1 MRFSVLDRGP
11 GIAADSLEVAKR
23 PFVRLD
29 AARGGIGGSGLGLAI
44 VERAARLHGGEF
56 RLERRVGGG
65 LSATLI
71 LPRNS

>member
-1 MRFSVLDRGP
+1 MP
-11 GIAADSLEVAKR
+11 QA
-23 PFVRLD
+23 
-29 AARGGIGGSGLGLAI
+29 GGIGGSGLGLSI
-44 VERAARLHGGEF
+44 VERTACLHGGEF

>member
-1 MRFSVLDRGP
+1 MP
-11 GIAADSLEVAKR
+11 QA
-23 PFVRLD
+23 
-29 AARGGIGGSGLGLAI
+29 GGIGGSGLGLAI

-56 RLERRVGGG
+56 LLEQREGGG